1 MKKSI
6 LLSSF
11 MVLLFISPT
20 QSMYTSSP
28 TPQKSISIVDLAER
42 VNERLSYMKA
52 VAAYK
57 WQHQLAIEDLER
69 EAIVIQSSMDQAASY
84 GLDSVSTRMFF
95 EEQIGAAKRIQH
107 YWFKQWEADGL
118 DLEENFG
125 DLNNEIRPAL
135 LELGKQIL
143 VTINMLKPW
152 EASASAR
159 QQDRIAFIGSVDM
172 EGLGTKEELL
182 LFKALTQI
190 RGQEEEEIF
199 QVSRLDSLLVGQY
212 DGKTTYGA
220 LKHYGDFGVGT
231 FDALDGEMVAL
242 DGNFYQV
249 RADGVAYPVKN
260 RLKTPFAVVT
270 QFQADLAFEIDQR
283 MSLAAL
289 LDTISTKLDG
299 EGYYAIRVDG
309 DFQYAKTRSVHAQS
323 VPYPPL
329 TAVVADQEV
338 FEFENI
344 QGTMVGYFLPEEVA
358 GENAVGYHFHFLTA
372 DRQAGGHLLDG
383 IIQRGTV
390 SIDISSGLSG
400 IKEKKRHHFSVEQ

>member
-1 MKKSI
+1 M
-6 LLSSF
+6 
-11 MVLLFISPT
+11 MLLFIIPAL
-20 QSMYTSSP
+20 SMYTSSP

-42 VNERLSYMKA
+42 VSERLSYMKA

-84 GLDSVSTRMFF
+84 GLDSISTRMFF
-95 EEQIGAAKRIQH
+95 EEQIRTAKRIQQ
-107 YWFKQWEADGL
+107 YWFKQWEADGF
-118 DLEENFG
+118 DPNQRFG
-125 DLNNEIRPAL
+125 DLNTEIRPAL
-135 LELGKQIL
+135 LELGSQIL
-143 VTINMLKPW
+143 VSISELKLW
-152 EASASAR
+152 EAPVASR
-159 QQDRIAFIGSVDM
+159 VQDRLTFIMSLDI
-172 EGLGTKEELL
+172 EGLRNKEKHQLHN
-182 LFKALTQI
+182 AVMQI
-190 RGQEEEEIF
+190 KGQKEEEIF

-231 FDALDGEMVAL
+231 FNAVDGEMVAL

-249 RADGVAYPVKN
+249 KADGVAYPVKN
-260 RLKTPFAVVT
+260 SLKTPFAVVT
-270 QFQADLAFEIDQR
+270 QFDADMAFEIDQR
-283 MSLAAL
+283 MSLATL
-289 LDTISTKLDG
+289 LDSISAKLDG
-299 EGYYAIRVDG
+299 QGYYAIRVDG

-329 TAVVADQEV
+329 TEVVADQEV

-344 QGTMVGYFLPEEVA
+344 QGTMVGYLLPEEVA

-390 SIDISSGLSG
+390 SIDISTGLSG
-400 IKEKKRHHFSVEQ
+400 VKEKKRHHFSVEQ